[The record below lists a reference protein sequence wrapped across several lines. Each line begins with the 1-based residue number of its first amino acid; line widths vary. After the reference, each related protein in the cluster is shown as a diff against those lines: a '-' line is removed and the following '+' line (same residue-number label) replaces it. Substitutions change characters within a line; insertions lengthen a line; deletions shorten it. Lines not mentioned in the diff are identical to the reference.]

1 MKVHIEFDRLG
12 RNHDPEP
19 LIADLPD
26 TSDGAVDLLAVRDV
40 VYEHAR
46 KHLLSRDLDV
56 YAERQTNLDGSLFA
70 GNPFQ
75 GTVYAGFHV
84 AGEFKGREVTE

>member
-1 MKVHIEFDRLG
+1 MKVRIEFERLG
-12 RNHDPEP
+12 RDHNPEP
-19 LIADLPD
+19 LDVEVAAWPD
-26 TSDGAVDLLAVRDV
+26 GGVNLGSIQTV

-46 KHLLSRDLDV
+46 RHLVSRDV
-56 YAERQTNLDGSLFA
+56 EVFVERETEVNGDPLA
-70 GNPFQ
+70 GNPFW

>member
-19 LIADLPD
+19 LDVEVAEWPD
-26 TSDGAVDLLAVRDV
+26 GGVDLLSVQSV
-40 VYEHAR
+40 VHEHAR
-46 KHLLSRDLDV
+46 RHLASRDVDV
-56 YAERQTNLDGSLFA
+56 FAERETQVTGDPVP
-70 GNPFQ
+70 GNPFW